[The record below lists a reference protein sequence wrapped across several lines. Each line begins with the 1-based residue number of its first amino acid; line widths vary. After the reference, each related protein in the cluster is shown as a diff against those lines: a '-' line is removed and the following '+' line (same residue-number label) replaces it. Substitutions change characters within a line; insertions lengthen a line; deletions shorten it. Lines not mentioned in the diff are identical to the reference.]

1 MSVNVS
7 KVPASAVALV
17 SSIETRYVMT
27 KSFVGA
33 VVGICVGA
41 LIGGLVFGMLA
52 TDTTATAFLRLQNP
66 ADLTAIAGG
75 ATQTTPEN
83 HDITSH
89 FVAGEISYLS
99 GEGFAAAVAR
109 KMARSEPATLNVA
122 QSSESSIVTV
132 SCSSR
137 SGDEAIRTVQVA
149 IDLYGQELAQRV
161 DEQLRTLLPTLTEW
175 QQHDAADPVRAQEL
189 QRLRESVELQA
200 ARSSTLLVVQP
211 PTANR
216 LSSQQWVI
224 GAVLGALVG
233 GSAVVAVML
242 ARRRR
247 SGRAALVDTLTE
259 SVDGV
264 LLPVVDLG
272 MPPRE
277 AWADDE
283 TRLARTLYA
292 QCPSA
297 GPNRLILVIGASPSS
312 GSAVVASLLEDAA
325 ARSLPT
331 TAATTDRGNHS
342 VPVPHDTVTTRV
354 VHGGAVGD
362 STLTVDTIAVATDI
376 VLVARLDVDTV
387 ARALALRSVA
397 AVSAAPVVAVFT
409 CRIPLRWGPRK
420 RRPADDDDRSP
431 V

>member
-1 MSVNVS
+1 L
-7 KVPASAVALV
+7 AL
-17 SSIETRYVMT
+17 
-27 KSFVGA
+27 GA
-33 VVGICVGA
+33 VVGVCVGA
-41 LIGGLVFGMLA
+41 LIGGLVFGLLA

-75 ATQTTPEN
+75 ATQATPEN
-83 HDITSH
+83 QDITSH
-89 FVAGEISYLS
+89 FVAGEIAYLS

-109 KMARSEPATLNVA
+109 KMAHNEPATLNVA

-161 DEQLRTLLPTLTEW
+161 DAQLRTLLPTLTEW
-175 QQHDAADPVRAQEL
+175 QQRDGADPVRAQEV

-200 ARSSTLLVVQP
+200 ARAATVLVVQP

-216 LSSQQWVI
+216 RSSQQWVI
-224 GAVLGALVG
+224 GAFLGGLVG

-242 ARRRR
+242 ARRRH

-277 AWADDE
+277 AWADGQI
-283 TRLARTLYA
+283 RLARTLYA

-297 GPNRLILVIGASPSS
+297 GPNRVILVVGASSSS
-312 GSAVVASLLEDAA
+312 GSAVVASLLEVAA
-325 ARSLPT
+325 AESRPTVAT
-331 TAATTDRGNHS
+331 TADWGNHS
-342 VPVPHDTVTTRV
+342 LPASADTVGTHV

-362 STLTVDTIAVATDI
+362 STLPLDTIAAATDI
-376 VLVARLDVDTV
+376 VLVARLDADTV

-397 AVSAAPVVAVFT
+397 AAGAAPVVAVFT
-409 CRIPLRWGPRK
+409 CGSRLRWGLGK
-420 RRPADDDDRSP
+420 RPSGATEQDRSP